1 MKQALLQFVRSKT
14 FKAIVAVIAAAL
26 TGYVSQGCGADPAK
40 VVNAAE
46 CLVPVVFE
54 APAADA
60 GLE

>member
-1 MKQALLQFVRSKT
+1 MKDALFSFLKSKT
-14 FKAIVAVIAAAL
+14 FKALLAVVATAL
-26 TGYVSQGCGADPAK
+26 GAYASQGCGADPAK

-54 APAADA
+54 APPADA